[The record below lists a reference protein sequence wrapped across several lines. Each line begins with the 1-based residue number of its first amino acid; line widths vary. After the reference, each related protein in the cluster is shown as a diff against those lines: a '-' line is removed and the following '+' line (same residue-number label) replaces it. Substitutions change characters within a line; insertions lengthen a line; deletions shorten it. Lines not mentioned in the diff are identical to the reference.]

1 VIDPTVVKFNIQDSD
16 LKIEWYSGTG
26 CGGQH
31 KNKHQNS
38 CRITHLP
45 SGIVTTAQTRDR
57 TNSLKLAK
65 QEIIKRVSEVQT
77 SIVTSKTAKLRKDQV
92 GSGMR
97 GDKIRTIRF
106 QDNTAVDHI
115 TSKRTTAE
123 KFMKG
128 FMDVLWN

>member
-1 VIDPTVVKFNIQDSD
+1 MIDPTVTKFEVKDSD
-16 LKIEWYSGTG
+16 LRIEWYSGTG

-38 CRITHLP
+38 CRLTHIP
-45 SGIVTTAQTRDR
+45 SGVVTTAQTRDR

-65 QEIIKRVSEVQT
+65 QEIVKRVSEAQALSV
-77 SIVTSKTAKLRKDQV
+77 SNKTAQVRKDQV

-97 GDKIRTIRF
+97 GDKVRTIRF

-115 TSKRTTAE
+115 TGKRTTAE

-128 FMDVLWN
+128 FMDQLWN